1 MFAIDLE
8 SDSIYL
14 HGSSEESAGTQ
25 VRGCVQLSFKET
37 TRVKSISLQF
47 TGLLK
52 MNWQEDFAKATFPSP
67 QRRQQCK
74 LKKTVFQHD
83 WALLPIRNLPH
94 TMKSNT
100 VYRFPFDL
108 ALPGDMAE
116 SITSPAGGSLVY
128 EFKATVVRPFATKN
142 LTLHRPLQVV
152 RQLPLDVFY
161 GSDGLSENNRMMT
174 ISKTYSDKV
183 DYRIQLDNSVYQRGQ
198 PINIHFAFKP
208 LIQGLRVEH
217 VSCFLKE
224 YITLAS
230 PMDDNSSNSVG
241 DSSQPTVQQLNQQ
254 SRIVSLS
261 RDDRFPC
268 HGADWRHTETL
279 IIPRSARAIHNDS
292 THPLIH
298 IEHKLR
304 LTICFVQDN
313 GHLSELR
320 VTMPIRL
327 LETPTT
333 APAPNGHLT
342 MDDPSTSTT
351 TTTTMGDDLLPRYED
366 ACLITPYDPQLQ
378 FWSSPSS
385 SPMVSPSPSLPSL
398 IYHSDSPSPSY
409 EDSTTDHQPS
419 PPHMIGSYPP
429 LSCDYFS
436 YQPSQLQRV
445 PSYETAI
452 RTPF

>member
-1 MFAIDLE
+1 ME
-8 SDSIYL
+8 
-14 HGSSEESAGTQ
+14 
-25 VRGCVQLSFKET
+25 R
-37 TRVKSISLQF
+37 
-47 TGLLK
+47 
-52 MNWQEDFAKATFPSP
+52 
-67 QRRQQCK
+67 
-74 LKKTVFQHD
+74 
-83 WALLPIRNLPH
+83 
-94 TMKSNT
+94 NT

-116 SITSPAGGSLVY
+116 SITSTVGGSLVY

-142 LTLHRPLQVV
+142 LTLHRPLRVI
-152 RQLPLDVFY
+152 RQLPPDVLY
-161 GSDGLSENNRMMT
+161 GCNGIGEYNRMMT

-183 DYRIQLDNSVYQRGQ
+183 VYRIHLDNNVYKRGQ
-198 PINIHFAFKP
+198 PINIHFNFKP

-224 YITLAS
+224 YITLTS
-230 PMDDNSSNSVG
+230 PMHDNSSHSAG
-241 DSSQPTVQQLNQQ
+241 DDIHSPLQQLHQQ

-261 RDDRFPC
+261 RVDRFPC
-268 HGADWRHTETL
+268 HGTDWRHTETL
-279 IIPRSARAIHNDS
+279 TIPRSARAIHNDS
-292 THPLIH
+292 SHPLIH

-320 VTMPIRL
+320 VTMPIKL
-327 LETPTT
+327 LETPPTVTT
-333 APAPNGHLT
+333 PNGHLM
-342 MDDPSTSTT
+342 MDDSGTTATT
-351 TTTTMGDDLLPRYED
+351 TAMMGDDLLPRYED

-385 SPMVSPSPSLPSL
+385 SPLVSPSPSLPSL
-398 IYHSDSPSPSY
+398 VCHSGSPSPTY
-409 EDSTTDHQPS
+409 EESNTDHQPT
-419 PPHMIGSYPP
+419 PLHMIGSSPP